1 MKKEIIGLV
10 AIVAIVVIGFN
21 IASFTNKKTV
31 KTTVTDKERIVEKS
45 GESIESYYLIYTEDG
60 TLKLED
66 ELLYGNF
73 NSSDWYGKIKV
84 DSTYEFTTIGFRIG
98 FLSEYPNI
106 VKYK

>member
-1 MKKEIIGLV
+1 MNKSII
-10 AIVAIVVIGFN
+10 AIVALVI
-21 IASFTNKKTV
+21 IAAIGINFARFAHKETV
-31 KTTVTDKERIVEKS
+31 KTTVTDKERVVKKN
-45 GESIESYYLIYTEDG
+45 GDNLDSYYLIYTEDG

-84 DSTYEFTTIGFRIG
+84 DSTYEFTTIGWRIG